1 MEEKKGALGQ
11 TETAEAAEGAEQA
24 AQKGFTRR
32 QVVIGG
38 VGIGLAGLIA
48 GGALAK
54 WGVVEES
61 IASGR
66 IVLDPLPQKM
76 IITDRARCSG
86 CQRCE
91 LMCSLRNDG
100 RACQHTVQRYHL
112 LQCYL
117 PQPDLCK
124 KNFLNENIKWD
135 YHL

>member
-86 CQRCE
+86 C
-91 LMCSLRNDG
+91 
-100 RACQHTVQRYHL
+100 
-112 LQCYL
+112 
-117 PQPDLCK
+117 
-124 KNFLNENIKWD
+124 
-135 YHL
+135 

>member
-54 WGVVEES
+54 TPWHPTCA
-61 IASGR
+61 ASPSR
-66 IVLDPLPQKM
+66 TRWTLSQ
-76 IITDRARCSG
+76 TSARNSRA
-86 CQRCE
+86 QRRSC
-91 LMCSLRNDG
+91 MPAHRSRSRVG
-100 RACQHTVQRYHL
+100 
-112 LQCYL
+112 
-117 PQPDLCK
+117 
-124 KNFLNENIKWD
+124 
-135 YHL
+135 

>member
-54 WGVVEES
+54 WGLLKS

-91 LMCSLRNDG
+91 YVL
-100 RACQHTVQRYHL
+100 AAQRRSCMPAHRSRSRVG
-112 LQCYL
+112 
-117 PQPDLCK
+117 
-124 KNFLNENIKWD
+124 
-135 YHL
+135 